1 MKQLLITIAAVV
13 VVGCSKPPP
22 PDISIHDAAKK
33 GNIEAVKQHLA
44 AGTDVNAAI
53 KWTPLHYAAGEGH
66 KGIAEL
72 LIAKGANVN
81 AKIVSGLFQG
91 QTPLDVA
98 EKAEHTEIADL
109 LRKNGAKTSDWLNA
123 FKSIHK
129 AAKAGHIEA
138 VKKHLAAGA
147 DVNAKD
153 RYGYTALG
161 RAVSV
166 GHKETAELLIAKG
179 ADVNITALGKTLLDT
194 AIKRKHT
201 EIADLLR
208 KHGGKKAAKP
218 EPTKTKAPPSFS
230 KIHTAAQMGMIEL
243 VKQHLAVGEDVNA
256 KGVLFKGTPL
266 HSAAMGG
273 RKEVIELLIAKGAD
287 LNAKDSRGRTPLDWA
302 ISQFQTKTADLLRKH
317 GGKTGEELKAEG
329 K

>member
-1 MKQLLITIAAVV
+1 MKHILITTIAAVV
-13 VVGCSKPPP
+13 LVGCGKPSNPEA
-22 PDISIHDAAKK
+22 DRALLKAAED

-44 AGTDVNAAI
+44 DGAEVNAAI

-98 EKAEHTEIADL
+98 EEAEHTEIADL
-109 LRKNGAKTSDWLNA
+109 LRKNGAKTSDWLKA
-123 FKSIHK
+123 GESIHI

-179 ADVNITALGKTLLDT
+179 ADVNITALGKTLIDT
-194 AIKRKHT
+194 AIRQNIPKSPTSSANTVVRP
-201 EIADLLR
+201 R
-208 KHGGKKAAKP
+208 RNWKP
-218 EPTKTKAPPSFS
+218 LATKPT
-230 KIHTAAQMGMIEL
+230 
-243 VKQHLAVGEDVNA
+243 
-256 KGVLFKGTPL
+256 
-266 HSAAMGG
+266 HST
-273 RKEVIELLIAKGAD
+273 I
-287 LNAKDSRGRTPLDWA
+287 
-302 ISQFQTKTADLLRKH
+302 
-317 GGKTGEELKAEG
+317 
-329 K
+329 